1 MIHCNTYI
9 FRKLLLIFYILAF
22 FVLKIHQCLKF
33 GLISDIL
40 RPVCSNHIKFIQ
52 KLNAKFVNPVDFLCA
67 NFITRSFPR
76 RRSFVGNKAKER
88 ISNGSFK
95 KTKHV
100 KFFEKLTFLIAW
112 YAHVSGG
119 KKFALE
125 IRPFALLPTS

>member
-76 RRSFVGNKAKER
+76 TR
-88 ISNGSFK
+88 
-95 KTKHV
+95 
-100 KFFEKLTFLIAW
+100 
-112 YAHVSGG
+112 
-119 KKFALE
+119 
-125 IRPFALLPTS
+125 